1 MSAMTGL
8 SSDWGLVTSDR
19 EIFAGWLWQPVKLGY
34 ILQSDTID
42 QIEFRGAL
50 CDTMC
55 RVGAEIGDTN
65 TPHLLQSRQ
74 GQYLASASPS
84 LDTELL

>member
-19 EIFAGWLWQPVKLGY
+19 EIFAGWLGQPVKLGY

-55 RVGAEIGDTN
+55 RVGAEIPT
-65 TPHLLQSRQ
+65 LRICS
-74 GQYLASASPS
+74 S
-84 LDTELL
+84 LDRANT

>member
-1 MSAMTGL
+1 MVAILTGL
-8 SSDWGLVTSDR
+8 RPGNGTKSDR
-19 EIFAGWLWQPVKLGY
+19 EIFAGWLGQPVKLGY

-55 RVGAEIGDTN
+55 RVGAEIPT
-65 TPHLLQSRQ
+65 LCICS
-74 GQYLASASPS
+74 S
-84 LDTELL
+84 LDSLANT